1 MTEVRRLH
9 QQHQVTCNATQKHL
23 TPANATCLN
32 MISISSALSDSA
44 PWFRTLAA
52 TLSLS
57 PVSVDDADAGAG
69 AAALVI
75 VRSAGIRHG
84 SGTGILVGGV

>member
-1 MTEVRRLH
+1 M
-9 QQHQVTCNATQKHL
+9 
-23 TPANATCLN
+23 
-32 MISISSALSDSA
+32 
-44 PWFRTLAA
+44 FRTLAA
-52 TLSLS
+52 TLSSS